1 MAWYVI
7 YINASNERGEYNRQD
22 NLYLKDPD
30 FCRGADKPFQTYQKT
45 GGKDAF
51 LPWMTKH
58 GATAN
63 AQADLWERWNI
74 QLTLARLGSKFI

>member
-51 LPWMTKH
+51 LPWMTKLRQ
-58 GATAN
+58 TPK
-63 AQADLWERWNI
+63 
-74 QLTLARLGSKFI
+74 LTCGSAGIYN